1 MVGVT
6 KAAGSRRSS
15 VFQVRPE
22 GSKGEANV
30 EERNGS
36 AGAGDWAGDEPRKK
50 EETAEAAT
58 SALLFI
64 PRNGSIN
71 EIAGQTKPNAARSR
85 AIHAL
90 RGPRHRVYR

>member
-1 MVGVT
+1 ME
-6 KAAGSRRSS
+6 
-15 VFQVRPE
+15 VRVPAI
-22 GSKGEANV
+22 GP
-30 EERNGS
+30 
-36 AGAGDWAGDEPRKK
+36 GDEPRKK

-71 EIAGQTKPNAARSR
+71 EIAGQTKPNAARSC